1 MRRKFYDRVDCFRA
15 VARAEPVFGFGV
27 ALVLAL
33 LQ

>member
-1 MRRKFYDRVDCFRA
+1 MRRKFYDQVDCFRA
-15 VARAEPVFGFGV
+15 VAWAELVFGFGG